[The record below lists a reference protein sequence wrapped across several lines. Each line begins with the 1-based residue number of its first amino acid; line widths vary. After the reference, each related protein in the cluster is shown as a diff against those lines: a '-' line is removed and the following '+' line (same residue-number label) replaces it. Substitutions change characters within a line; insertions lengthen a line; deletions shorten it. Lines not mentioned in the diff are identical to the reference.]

1 MLIFK
6 LKFLTQLFT
15 SKHTNIYSLI
25 LLLSSSKLHCSLLSF
40 CECLILCCRIIVI
53 QRASF
58 KWFVSLITF
67 SIFWGLVGFI
77 FRLVTIDTIL
87 YITALSVLIAFSIIN
102 YWMRINIKEFLKSY
116 FSISFIIFFTAIIII
131 FYLSYDLETY
141 RGYVMLGPPEAEEL
155 SPQEYIVYKCS
166 KFLIFINLKILAL

>member
-1 MLIFK
+1 M
-6 LKFLTQLFT
+6 
-15 SKHTNIYSLI
+15 I
-25 LLLSSSKLHCSLLSF
+25 L
-40 CECLILCCRIIVI
+40 
-53 QRASF
+53 
-58 KWFVSLITF
+58 

-116 FSISFIIFFTAIIII
+116 FSIYFIIFFTAIIII

-155 SPQEYIVYKCS
+155 SPQEYRVRNYF
-166 KFLIFINLKILAL
+166 KFLTFATMFFLIITFFILPCLLQAYLFKCYSTGEKRKKLSWFIGFVCNIFLLIASVYVVYENL

>member
-1 MLIFK
+1 MG
-6 LKFLTQLFT
+6 
-15 SKHTNIYSLI
+15 
-25 LLLSSSKLHCSLLSF
+25 
-40 CECLILCCRIIVI
+40 ED
-53 QRASF
+53 
-58 KWFVSLITF
+58 ITF

-102 YWMRINIKEFLKSY
+102 YWMRINIKEFVKSY
-116 FSISFIIFFTAIIII
+116 FLISFIIFFTAIIII

-141 RGYVMLGPPEAEEL
+141 RGYVMLGPPV

-166 KFLIFINLKILAL
+166 KFLIFINFIFFTITFIIFPCLLQAYLFKCYSTGEKRKKLSWLIGFVCNIFLLIASVYVVYENL

>member
-1 MLIFK
+1 MG
-6 LKFLTQLFT
+6 
-15 SKHTNIYSLI
+15 
-25 LLLSSSKLHCSLLSF
+25 
-40 CECLILCCRIIVI
+40 ED
-53 QRASF
+53 
-58 KWFVSLITF
+58 ITF
-67 SIFWGLVGFI
+67 SIFWGFIGFI

-102 YWMRINIKEFLKSY
+102 YWIKINIKEFVKSY
-116 FSISFIIFFTAIIII
+116 FLISFIIFFMAIVII

-166 KFLIFINLKILAL
+166 KFLIFINFIFFTTTFFILPCLLQAYLFKCYSTGEKHKKLSWLIGFLCNIIILIASAYLMYI